1 MLSLLQPFAV
11 RFAVRMAGFI
21 DKYKRI
27 NPQTA
32 VNMISTAGKSRKTIG
47 GLSFL
52 FQIKKQSCCFK
63 IALLLSFSNS
73 HKGLNFI

>member
-32 VNMISTAGKSRKTIG
+32 VNMISTAENEEK
-47 GLSFL
+47 LSADYRFYSNTKAELL
-52 FQIKKQSCCFK
+52 FQ
-63 IALLLSFSNS
+63 NS
-73 HKGLNFI
+73 SAFIIF